1 MIARHA
7 PSLPPSAARV
17 IGTYRRW
24 ILALLVLGSAG
35 TEVEL
40 LLLSHY
46 EDPWQLTPLILIAAA
61 VVIAIWVAIRP
72 TAAGIRALK
81 VLMWAFIAAG
91 GLGVIL
97 HFRGG
102 VEFALETD
110 PTLSHGQLLWKV
122 LRAKAPPAL
131 APGVMA
137 QMGLLGLIYTYTY
150 PATRGTD

>member
-1 MIARHA
+1 MIEPNSPA
-7 PSLPPSAARV
+7 LPPFAARV

-24 ILALLVLGSAG
+24 ILALLVLSSAG

-46 EDPWQLTPLILIAAA
+46 EDPWQVTPLILIATAI
-61 VVIAIWVAIRP
+61 VIAIWIAIRP
-72 TAAGIRALK
+72 TAAGIRTLK

-97 HFRGG
+97 HFRSGA
-102 VEFALETD
+102 EFAIETD

-131 APGVMA
+131 APGVMV
-137 QMGLLGLIYTYTY
+137 QMGLLGLMYTYKY
-150 PATRGTD
+150 PAARGVE